1 MSLLIFFCPEIKTRV
16 QSPDEVLVDDPDEM
30 FQLADLL
37 EGVSVDCGEL
47 CSKNHSPGI
56 NILNPANSWVF
67 CLFVSAHMLFAKF
80 FKSYAVCFTENTGCA
95 LHSDKDAGKLYNK
108 DMLKEVGHIFFP
120 WLVALA
126 SFMHWLTFCS

>member
-1 MSLLIFFCPEIKTRV
+1 MSPLIFFFCPEIKTRV

-37 EGVSVDCGEL
+37 EGVSVDCGKL

-80 FKSYAVCFTENTGCA
+80 LNHMLCVSQKTQAV
-95 LHSDKDAGKLYNK
+95 LYTVTK
-108 DMLKEVGHIFFP
+108 MLGNCI
-120 WLVALA
+120 
-126 SFMHWLTFCS
+126 TRIC